1 MKNKKKQLIL
11 IDTDL
16 GYFRGNEKEKN
27 KYCDKIIKSFRKALK
42 KKGPSIMVYD
52 SESVRSV
59 STLYV

>member
-27 KYCDKIIKSFRKALK
+27 KYLR
-42 KKGPSIMVYD
+42 
-52 SESVRSV
+52 
-59 STLYV
+59 